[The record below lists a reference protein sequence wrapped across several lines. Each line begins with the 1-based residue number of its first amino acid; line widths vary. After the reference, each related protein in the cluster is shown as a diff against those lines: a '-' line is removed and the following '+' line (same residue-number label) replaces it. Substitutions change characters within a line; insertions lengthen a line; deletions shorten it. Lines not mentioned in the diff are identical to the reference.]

1 MAILIFTLVASENPK
16 AGTVERKVEHIGDGT
31 PRLHLVQGFASD
43 AEMDHIIEQAFPAQR
58 PQDQETETGIVTELP
73 VANDPILIGVFD
85 RMRSVLPAL
94 APKLSESS
102 HSLDTLRVRR
112 YLPDG
117 IALKGGDYHP
127 PHTDWFEPTKGDLS
141 HVLIVTM
148 IVYLTSPEEGGTTY
162 FQHALGGKGYHFQ
175 PKRGNLAVW
184 WSCYRNGTQDFHSD
198 HSSEPLKK
206 GIKWNAAR
214 FFYADVKL
222 CGQNVE
228 DSILVP
234 AAADDNVPMKSS
246 FDVKFGTS
254 FPAGVTVT
262 ERGTSTNETLHG
274 ASRYTYDSAD
284 EDTTTATDEERESLI
299 EQALAEMQAARL
311 SGEL

>member
-1 MAILIFTLVASENPK
+1 MC
-16 AGTVERKVEHIGDGT
+16 GT
-31 PRLHLVQGFASD
+31 
-43 AEMDHIIEQAFPAQR
+43 
-58 PQDQETETGIVTELP
+58 
-73 VANDPILIGVFD
+73 
-85 RMRSVLPAL
+85 
-94 APKLSESS
+94 
-102 HSLDTLRVRR
+102 
-112 YLPDG
+112 
-117 IALKGGDYHP
+117 
-127 PHTDWFEPTKGDLS
+127 
-141 HVLIVTM
+141 
-148 IVYLTSPEEGGTTY
+148 
-162 FQHALGGKGYHFQ
+162 
-175 PKRGNLAVW
+175 
-184 WSCYRNGTQDFHSD
+184 
-198 HSSEPLKK
+198 

-262 ERGTSTNETLHG
+262 ERGTSTNETVPFLWRHADNLFCVQLHG

-311 SGEL
+311 SGELWDYHIFVDRIWLCGSVVNDMSATIVSRVY